1 VEIDKLCTEV
11 IAKNPKLVAQYRK
24 GKSKLLFALAGDIAK
39 QTDNRV
45 DMELVVDVLKKLLKT

>member
-1 VEIDKLCTEV
+1 V
-11 IAKNPKLVAQYRK
+11 IQKNPKLVAQYRK

-45 DMELVVDVLKKLLKT
+45 DMELVVDVLKKMLQTS